1 MFHYVYVL
9 LSGKDKGFYTGYSKD
24 LQGRFE
30 EHVKGRVDAT
40 KDRRPLQIVYSEA
53 CLDTKDAHR
62 RERYLKTHHGKM
74 FLHNRLKLYLTG
86 CKNS

>member
-9 LSGKDKGFYTGYSKD
+9 LSRKDKGFYTGYTKD

-30 EHVKGRVDAT
+30 VHSKGRVMAT

-53 CLDTKDAHR
+53 CLDNKDALR
-62 RERYLKTHHGKM
+62 RERYFKTHHGKM
-74 FLHNRLKLYLTG
+74 FLHSRLKSYLTG
-86 CKNS
+86 CKNF